1 MSTEDIISY
10 ALLFVLGLFFLTGL
24 YYVVIQK
31 L

>member
-10 ALLFVLGLFFLTGL
+10 ALLFVLGLFLLTGL